1 MIDEKIY
8 THSLLFKPVEL
19 PESGLSAKAIRITEH
34 PIHFHTCLEIVY
46 VIEGSADV
54 KISYDNFRINIGEFT
69 IINPYDLHS
78 IKPAAGNTRIVYL
91 HFGGELLPE
100 DGSMVTWDITV
111 LKRKKEMYDSICGNI
126 LQIIKLLCVEKR
138 QAADA
143 VMYAQNIITILLG
156 NLKMV
161 MYPVAGGE
169 GDLSDKELS
178 VGRLDDMLNYLYM
191 HYDEHITLESLAKE
205 FNVSKYYLSHFVK
218 DGMGISVKEGLNLV
232 RADRAEF
239 YVLDNKLTIS
249 EISKR
254 AGFSSVNYFNK
265 VFRQHFG
272 SSPSEYR
279 AAKARETIAYRG
291 FSEEACDVRTED
303 IYAKVHEAVSEAPDH
318 KKNRDSSAEEAELR
332 LSLGGGHFRV
342 VVAEPGKTPAV
353 SSEMEIDSGEKINL
367 AMDSGSD
374 EMILIIKRKKRTA
387 DSKF

>member
-8 THSLLFKPVEL
+8 THSLLFKPVEF
-19 PESGLSAKAIRITEH
+19 PECGLSAKAVSITEH

-54 KISYDNFRINIGEFT
+54 KISYDNFRIDRGEFT

-78 IKPAAGNTRIVYL
+78 IKPAAENTRIVYL
-91 HFGGELLPE
+91 HLGGRLLPE

-161 MYPVAGGE
+161 MYPVVGS

-178 VGRLDDMLNYLYM
+178 VGRLDDILNYLYM

-272 SSPSEYR
+272 CSPSEYR

-291 FSEEACDVRTED
+291 FSEEACEVKPED
-303 IYAKVHEAVSEAPDH
+303 IYVKAHDAVSEAPDH
-318 KKNRDSSAEEAELR
+318 EKNRGSSSAEEAAEKAELR

-342 VVAEPGKTPAV
+342 VIAEPGKTPAV
-353 SSEMEIDSGEKINL
+353 SSEMDISSGEKINL
-367 AMDSGSD
+367 ELDSDSD
-374 EMILIIKRKKRTA
+374 EMILIIKRRKSR
-387 DSKF
+387 S